1 MDKDALFK
9 HLSTQEPAVILDLLG
24 QAYDQ
29 MGHDQRHW
37 VFGKVVESLPPE
49 PVDGEILL
57 DEIQIFEDNSLAGTY
72 YAPFNVNSK
81 NFMDIPEETEEW
93 FEELSDFLKVTTQL
107 SRQGDHRDAVEC
119 FKILYSLI
127 DTMERGEEIV
137 FADELG
143 GWMIHGDPKAYIT
156 AYLTS
161 LAAVANPEE
170 FAAVTAPLVQRDSY
184 QSFSDQVYPTA
195 LRIANEAQKEH
206 LEAEIKRQKIRTTPR
221 HFR

>member
-9 HLSTQEPAVILDLLG
+9 HLSTQEPAVLLDLLS

-29 MGHDQRHW
+29 MDHDQRRW

-72 YAPFNVNSK
+72 YASFDINSK

-93 FEELSDFLKVTTQL
+93 FEELSDFLKAATQL
-107 SRQGDHRDAVEC
+107 SQQGDHRDAVEC

-127 DTMERGEEIV
+127 KRMEWGEEIV

-143 GWMIHGDPKAYIT
+143 SWMIHGDHKAYIT

-161 LAAVANPEE
+161 LATVASPEE
-170 FAAVTAPLVQRDSY
+170 FATTTAPLVQRDSY
-184 QSFSDQVYPTA
+184 QSFSDRVYPTA
-195 LRIANEAQKEH
+195 LRIANEAQKEQ
-206 LEAEIKRQKIRTTPR
+206 LKAEIKRQKIRTTPR
-221 HFR
+221 HIR